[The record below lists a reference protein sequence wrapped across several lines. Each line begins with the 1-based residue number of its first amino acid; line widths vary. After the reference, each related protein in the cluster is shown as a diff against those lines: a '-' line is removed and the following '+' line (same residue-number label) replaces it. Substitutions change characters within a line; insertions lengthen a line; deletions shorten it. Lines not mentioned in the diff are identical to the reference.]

1 MTQSWKF
8 KWFMDS
14 LWSQLEVKDSD
25 FSIYWII
32 DWALVSAKHI
42 NSFSVWNLGVCFGFF
57 WFILVLRER
66 QRERA
71 HLGFVVRDL
80 VNQMSRTQ
88 NSSML
93 FAFWIW
99 IKHYALFLVTQIA
112 VQEKRSQ
119 LLLERV
125 GWICYISHLFF
136 WISQLQPW
144 WLFLFLVILRIKCS
158 DTNYNNSHFCGF

>member
-1 MTQSWKF
+1 MTQSWKC
-8 KWFMDS
+8 KSFMYS
-14 LWSQLEVKDSD
+14 LWSQLEVKYSD

-32 DWALVSAKHI
+32 RWALVSAKHI
-42 NSFSVWNLGVCFGFF
+42 NSFSIWNLGVCFWFF
-57 WFILVLRER
+57 WFIFILRER

-71 HLGFVVRDL
+71 HLGFVVCDL

-99 IKHYALFLVTQIA
+99 IKHYALVLVTQIA
-112 VQEKRSQ
+112 AQEKRSQ

-125 GWICYISHLFF
+125 YWIFYISHLF
-136 WISQLQPW
+136 
-144 WLFLFLVILRIKCS
+144 
-158 DTNYNNSHFCGF
+158 